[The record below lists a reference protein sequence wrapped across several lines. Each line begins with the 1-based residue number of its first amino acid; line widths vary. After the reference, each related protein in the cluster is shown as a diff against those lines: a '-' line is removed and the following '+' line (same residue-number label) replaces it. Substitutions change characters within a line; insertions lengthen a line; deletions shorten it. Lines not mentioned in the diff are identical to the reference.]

1 MPAIMNPY
9 LSFRD
14 QAAEALA
21 FYQGIFGGE
30 VETTSYGEG
39 GMSQDPTEADKVMH
53 GLLTSGA
60 GFVLMASD
68 TPASM
73 GVPSGSAI
81 SLSLSGDE
89 EPVLRGCADGRRHD
103 RAAARDGAVG
113 RPVRH
118 VHRPVRDR
126 LDGVDQRG
134 AGRRLIRRLPPVT
147 PSGRRAGR

>member
-89 EPVLRGCADGRRHD
+89 EPVLRGWWDALTADGTIVLPLETAPWGDQFGMCTD
-103 RAAARDGAVG
+103 RYGIDWMVSISAAPAAR
-113 RPVRH
+113 
-118 VHRPVRDR
+118 
-126 LDGVDQRG
+126 
-134 AGRRLIRRLPPVT
+134 
-147 PSGRRAGR
+147 